1 MRVRELIDDEQYSS
15 RKKELT
21 EKITLMKK
29 QVSEIESR
37 AMNWLKHT
45 EETFDFA
52 LRAKARFDDPET
64 TLEEKKLSSRHS
76 VGTTE

>member
-1 MRVRELIDDEQYSS
+1 
-15 RKKELT
+15 
-21 EKITLMKK
+21 
-29 QVSEIESR
+29 
-37 AMNWLKHT
+37 MNWLKHT